1 MLLMRT
7 QEKIIGLY
15 KKNLIKNL
23 DYWITELNY
32 SLGLD
37 WIRFH
42 KKLQNNTHIV
52 NSKVQA

>member
-23 DYWITELNY
+23 DYWVTELNY